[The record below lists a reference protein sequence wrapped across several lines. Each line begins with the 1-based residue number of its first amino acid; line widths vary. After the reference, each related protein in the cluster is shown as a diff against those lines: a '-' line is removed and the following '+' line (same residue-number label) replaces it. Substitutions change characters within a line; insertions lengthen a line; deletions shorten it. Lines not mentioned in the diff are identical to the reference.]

1 MTTKSSGFSLVEL
14 LVVVAIIGILSATGM
29 VVYSGYVSSA
39 KRTSAENTLQQISL
53 AQSEQF
59 ANAGSYFKTHDA
71 NTCVP
76 NDPIADPRP
85 DGNGSNSLI
94 ELNLFDNDLII
105 NREGNYGFCIA
116 GEFTS
121 DYTVITREFSGGT
134 PANCILSITK
144 RGGIQKTG
152 DDC

>member
-76 NDPIADPRP
+76 NDPLDPRSM
-85 DGNGSNSLI
+85 GRTTNCSN
-94 ELNLFDNDLII
+94 
-105 NREGNYGFCIA
+105 
-116 GEFTS
+116 
-121 DYTVITREFSGGT
+121 
-134 PANCILSITK
+134 
-144 RGGIQKTG
+144 
-152 DDC
+152 

>member
-1 MTTKSSGFSLVEL
+1 MITKSSGFSLVEL

-71 NTCVP
+71 NTCIP
-76 NDPIADPRP
+76 DDPIADPR

-116 GEFTS
+116 GESSS

-134 PANCILSITK
+134 PASCILSITK
-144 RGGIQKTG
+144 RGGIQKS